1 MMKWITSTQ
10 LNQWADSRDA
20 QSMLSELVLRL
31 IHATVSNITKLRF
44 PSGDAVHLTGWD
56 GVLESEDAVYTIGAG
71 LSLWECGT
79 NKDLK
84 SKADSD
90 YVKRSNNA
98 LGYDTRTATYVFVT
112 PRIWDGAEKWMQ
124 DKNTDSIW
132 RNVVV
137 LTAVELEDWLA
148 LCPSVSL
155 WLAEQWHEH
164 PIRANSIETFWK
176 NRFVGQEITLNPDII
191 LGGREIEQNQLYQQL
206 DKPSITVVQSIAQFE
221 SVAFAV
227 ACLLESADAF
237 GWKSRSLVV
246 NDENTL
252 EQLIEEYDNLIF
264 IANVGNKNHIYATQK
279 GHRIIYA
286 VSAAEIPKV
295 NDLISLP
302 LIDRDKFIKSLSS
315 SGLNRNHA
323 EQLSKETVR
332 NITILRRRLKLD
344 FTPPLWAKAE
354 NIRDLIP
361 AILIGRW
368 NDKVEGDRNIVA
380 RIAGESYNRYSEKLQ
395 RWVNSDDTPLVNV
408 DGIWRIISP
417 YESFCYASNYFTA
430 NDFTNYRSVVFE
442 IAADNDPDANEKL
455 NATTIQFW
463 ENKQCYSGW
472 LKEGIFQSAILISII
487 GKSTELCTP
496 QQPADM
502 WVDSIIRDILND
514 STIEWWF
521 SNGRILSQIAEA
533 SPRCYIKYLID
544 DLKKED
550 SIIKRLFI
558 PKANISFMGPGEN
571 YTNVLWSLR
580 MLLWEEE
587 FFLPVSLILMELSAI
602 ENNTNSAD
610 KPFET
615 LCAAYTIWH
624 PQTYVNTNQR
634 LQTLRTLC
642 HKYPIQGFSLCK
654 HLVDRL
660 DRSVIFPTKP
670 MHWRRFEQERPKV
683 TNEDIYESIGSICQ
697 LMVDVCNFSTSQIV
711 DILDIADQQAIGRFN
726 RETLLEFIIQHKER
740 FTGNYDI
747 TNKIRSTICHHKSY
761 PESNWALSA
770 DEIDG
775 WEKLLSDLEDK
786 NPIQKYRWM
795 FKDYF
800 LETLETN
807 KVKRDFLEKQRITL
821 ESRSRVL
828 KEIYDINGFESIIEF
843 AKIVECPNVVGEG
856 YAQICTDD
864 SFEQVFRVL
873 NNSDVLSQFAK
884 GFFYGYV
891 CRLGEN
897 KFIDAMQQIDMEKY
911 MDVFHIPLTLFT
923 ASKTVI
929 DYVEML
935 PESIRLQYWQQVP
948 VPVSVCRN
956 PKESVYVVNKF
967 NAVQRYDAS
976 IGIMCYS
983 SQSNVQ
989 IPSDMII
996 ETIMGLLS
1004 QLSDDAEAVVSIQNE
1019 LACVIKLVDRRE
1031 DVDKEKLFFIEL
1043 IFYRLLCHHV
1053 DGDNLRLIDDIMS
1066 NPQSLM
1072 DILNFMY
1079 LSSDP
1084 KEREEELVA
1093 IQQNDRTTYSNLAF
1107 ILLDEMRRMPCVDG
1121 SNVINEQAL
1130 KAYVK
1135 ELRELGYKT
1144 HKLSHVDYVIGMLL
1158 ANYPESED
1166 YPPRAICEVI
1176 ENLNNEDVISGFRS
1190 RIFKKRG
1197 VTVRPALAGGTLE
1210 KEESAKYQAY
1220 ADKVRFS
1227 YPVMAEVF
1235 DVLSRVYSGMA
1246 YQADTKT
1253 KIEKMEF

>member
-20 QSMLSELVLRL
+20 QSMLPELVLRL

-487 GKSTELCTP
+487 GKSTELCAP

-747 TNKIRSTICHHKSY
+747 TNKVRSTIYHHKSY
-761 PESNWALSA
+761 PESNWALTP
-770 DEIDG
+770 DEIG
-775 WEKLLSDLEDK
+775 KWEGLLKDIEAK

-795 FKDYF
+795 FKDSY
-800 LETLETN
+800 LETLEIN
-807 KVKRDFLEKQRITL
+807 KAEHDFQKVHKITL
-821 ESRSRVL
+821 EIRSQAL
-828 KEIYDINGFESIIEF
+828 KEIHDAKGVNGIIEF
-843 AKIVECPNVVGEG
+843 AQIVECQSIVGDV
-856 YAQICTDD
+856 YAQLCAEDD
-864 SFEQVFRVL
+864 FEIILRL
-873 NNSDVLSQFAK
+873 TKTETKLLQFVK
-884 GFFYGYV
+884 GFFQGYAYRFGV
-891 CRLGEN
+891 DQLINALKRIDVE
-897 KFIDAMQQIDMEKY
+897 KF
-911 MDVFHIPLTLFT
+911 MDVIHIPLTAIG
-923 ASKTVI
+923 ASKMVW
-929 DYVEML
+929 DYVETL
-935 PESIRLQYWQQVP
+935 PKKISTQYWTDVIIGIY
-948 VPVSVCRN
+948 
-956 PKESVYVVNKF
+956 ESSDEVVFIVNQL
-967 NAVQRYDAS
+967 NTVQRYEAS
-976 IGIMCYS
+976 IDLIHRS
-983 SQSNVQ
+983 SKYHSVQ
-989 IPSDMII
+989 IPSDVIV
-996 ETIMGLLS
+996 ETIIGLLS
-1004 QLSDDAEAVVSIQNE
+1004 SQPNDASRTIGYE
-1019 LACVIKLVDRRE
+1019 LADIIQLIDKHNDVDR
-1031 DVDKEKLFFIEL
+1031 EKLFFIEFV
-1043 IFYRLLCHHV
+1043 FYELLKQYV
-1053 DGDNLRLIDDIMS
+1053 DADHLKLIDEIMS

-1084 KEREEELVA
+1084 EERNAELEEVR
-1093 IQQNDRTTYSNLAF
+1093 QKKNQTYALLAYRL
-1107 ILLDEMRRMPCVDG
+1107 ISDIRRVPCVDR
-1121 SNVINEQAL
+1121 SNKIDEKAL
-1130 KAYVK
+1130 KNYITQ
-1135 ELRELGYKT
+1135 LRELAGAA
-1144 HKLSHVDYVIGMLL
+1144 HKLTQIDHTIGELL
-1158 ANYPESED
+1158 ANYPEVGD
-1166 YPPRAICEVI
+1166 YPPTAICEII
-1176 ENLNNEDVISGFRS
+1176 ENLNNKEVNSGFRS
-1190 RIFKKRG
+1190 RIFNKRG
-1197 VTVRPALAGGTLE
+1197 VTVRPALEGGTLE
-1210 KEESAKYQAY
+1210 KAESLKYKTYANKIRFTYPVIAEIFDTLSSEY
-1220 ADKVRFS
+1220 AD
-1227 YPVMAEVF
+1227 
-1235 DVLSRVYSGMA
+1235 MA
-1246 YQADTKT
+1246 YKEDTRT

>member
-1 MMKWITSTQ
+1 MKWITSTQ

-20 QSMLSELVLRL
+20 QSMLPELILRL
-31 IHATVSNITKLRF
+31 IHATVSNISKLRF
-44 PSGDAVHLTGWD
+44 PSGDAVHLSGWD

-71 LSLWECGT
+71 LSLWEGGV
-79 NKDLK
+79 NKNPRR
-84 SKADSD
+84 KAEED
-90 YVKRSNNA
+90 YVKRSQDP
-98 LGYDTRTATYVFVT
+98 LGYEPQTAAYVFVT
-112 PRIWDGAEKWMQ
+112 PRIWNGAEKWMQ
-124 DKNTDSIW
+124 DKNSDGIW
-132 RNVVV
+132 SKVVV

-148 LCPSVSL
+148 LYPSVSL

-164 PIRANSIETFWK
+164 PIKANSIETFWRK
-176 NRFVGQEITLNPDII
+176 QFVGSKITLNPDII
-191 LGGREIEQNQLYQQL
+191 LGGREIEQSQLYQQL
-206 DKPSITVVQSIAQFE
+206 YEPSITVVQSITQFE
-221 SVAFAV
+221 SEAFVV
-227 ACLLESADAF
+227 ACLLEDVNV
-237 GWKSRSLVV
+237 GWKNRSLVV

-264 IANVGNKNHIYATQK
+264 ITNVVNKNHIYATQK

-286 VSAAEIPKV
+286 VSAAETLKV
-295 NDLISLP
+295 DNIIRLP
-302 LIDRDKFIKSLSS
+302 LIAWDKFIESLMS
-315 SGLNRNHA
+315 SGLNRKHA
-323 EQLSKETVR
+323 ELMSKETVR
-332 NITILRRRLKLD
+332 NITILRRRLELD
-344 FTPPLWAKAE
+344 LTPPLWAKSE
-354 NIRDLIP
+354 NIGDLIP

-368 NDKVEGDRNIVA
+368 NDSNEGDRNMIA
-380 RIAGESYNRYSEKLQ
+380 SLAGESYEKYSKKIQ
-395 RWVNSDDTPLVNV
+395 RWVNCNDTPLVNV
-408 DGIWRIISP
+408 NGIWRIISP
-417 YESFCYASNYFTA
+417 YESFYYASNYFTTT
-430 NDFTNYRSVVFE
+430 DFSKYRSVVSK
-442 IAADNDPDANEKL
+442 ITSDNDPDAKEKL
-455 NATTIQFW
+455 TATTIQIW
-463 ENKQCYSGW
+463 QNKQCYSDW
-472 LKEGIFQSAILISII
+472 LKEGVFQSAILISII
-487 GKSTELCTP
+487 GKSTTLCTP
-496 QQPADM
+496 QQPSDV
-502 WVDSIIRDILND
+502 WIDSIVRDILNQ
-514 STIEWWF
+514 STIEWWV

-533 SPRCYIKYLID
+533 SPRCYVNYLIE

-550 SIIKRLFI
+550 SIIKQLFI
-558 PKANISFMGPGEN
+558 PKTNASFMGPSEN
-571 YTNVLWSLR
+571 YTNILRSLR
-580 MLLWEEE
+580 MLLWEEDL
-587 FFLPVSLILMELSAI
+587 FLPVSLILIELSTI
-602 ENNTNSAD
+602 ENNTNSTD
-610 KPFET
+610 KPFDA
-615 LCAAYTIWH
+615 LCTAYTIWH
-624 PQTYVNTNQR
+624 PQTFVDTNMR
-634 LQTLRTLC
+634 LQALRTLC
-642 HKYPIQGFSLCK
+642 SKYPTQGFSLCK
-654 HLVDRL
+654 HLVNRFDHGI
-660 DRSVIFPTKP
+660 VYPTSP
-670 MHWRRFEQERPKV
+670 MRWRHFEQERPKV
-683 TNEDIYESIGSICQ
+683 TNEDIMESIGSICQ
-697 LMVDVCNFSTSQIV
+697 LMIDSCNCSPSQIV
-711 DILDIADQQAIGRFN
+711 DILEIADQQAIGRSN
-726 RETLLEFIIQHKER
+726 RETLLEFIMQYKER

-807 KVKRDFLEKQRITL
+807 KAKRDFLEKQRITL
-821 ESRSRVL
+821 GSRSRVL

-884 GFFYGYV
+884 GFFYGYA

-911 MDVFHIPLTLFT
+911 MDVFHIPLTFLP
-923 ASKTVI
+923 ASKTVR

-956 PKESVYVVNKF
+956 PEESVYVVNKF

-976 IGIMCYS
+976 ICIMCYS

-989 IPSDMII
+989 IPSDIII

-1031 DVDKEKLFFIEL
+1031 DVDKEKLFFIEF
-1043 IFYRLLCHHV
+1043 IFYRLLCHHA
-1053 DGDNLRLIDDIMS
+1053 DGDNLRLIDEIMS

-1093 IQQNDRTTYSNLAF
+1093 IQKNDRATYANLAF

-1135 ELRELGYKT
+1135 ELRELGCKA
-1144 HKLSHVDYVIGMLL
+1144 HKLSHVDYVIGKLL

-1176 ENLNNEDVISGFRS
+1176 ENLNNEDVISGFRN
-1190 RIFKKRG
+1190 RIFKKKG

-1246 YQADTKT
+1246 YQVDTKT